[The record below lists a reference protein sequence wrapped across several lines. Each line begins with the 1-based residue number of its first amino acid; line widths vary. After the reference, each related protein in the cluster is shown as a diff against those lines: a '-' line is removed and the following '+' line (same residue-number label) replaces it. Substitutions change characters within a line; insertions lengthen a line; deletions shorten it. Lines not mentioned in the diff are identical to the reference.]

1 MVLLRALLGRRLPFS
16 TGTPVVAA
24 LLITVLVVP
33 SVWGDL
39 RGLGSVRD
47 GLVLAPGTGEREK
60 CLIDGGRSQMVGA
73 SRWLQE
79 RIPTGARISLSGPA
93 PRVCLQLSLL
103 PRLLVHSSEPH
114 EFTIYYRTE
123 PPAGA
128 AGTAERFEDFVLVRE
143 G

>member
-1 MVLLRALLGRRLPFS
+1 VVLLRALLGRRLPFA

-33 SVWGDL
+33 SVWGAV
-39 RGLGSVRD
+39 RGLGAVRD

-60 CLIDGGRSQMVGA
+60 CLIDGGRSQMVEA
-73 SRWLQE
+73 SRWLQA
-79 RIPTGARISLSGPA
+79 RIPSDARISLSGPA

-103 PRLLVHSSEPH
+103 PRLFVHSSEPH
-114 EFTIYYRTE
+114 DFSVYYRTE
-123 PPAGA
+123 PPEDAT
-128 AGTAERFEDFVLVRE
+128 GTVERLGEFVLVRE